1 LTVQT
6 LEADVS
12 NLRTFNRLVR
22 AVTLAAVGCGVACGG
37 SAGGPSPSPATALVT
52 ESYSGRTQGTASG
65 SCGGD
70 SHNLSMAEG
79 AVSVTLV
86 QTTGGTPMTVQV
98 CANGLDN
105 NNCTINQ
112 TRITVGQT
120 LTGSRKGASTQN
132 LKLLSSA
139 CVSGGPDATVP
150 VDYTVSI
157 TYSRIG

>member
-1 LTVQT
+1 VR
-6 LEADVS
+6 
-12 NLRTFNRLVR
+12 NLRTFDGVGRVV
-22 AVTLAAVGCGVACGG
+22 ALAALWTGVGCGG
-37 SAGGPSPSPATALVT
+37 SSGGPAPTPASAVVT
-52 ESYSGRTQGTASG
+52 ESYSGRTQGTANG

-70 SHNLSMAEG
+70 SHNLSMADG

-98 CANGLDN
+98 CSGGIDD

-120 LTGSRKGASTQN
+120 LTGARKGATSQN

-139 CVSGGPDATVP
+139 CVSGSPEATVP

-157 TYSRIG
+157 TYTRIG